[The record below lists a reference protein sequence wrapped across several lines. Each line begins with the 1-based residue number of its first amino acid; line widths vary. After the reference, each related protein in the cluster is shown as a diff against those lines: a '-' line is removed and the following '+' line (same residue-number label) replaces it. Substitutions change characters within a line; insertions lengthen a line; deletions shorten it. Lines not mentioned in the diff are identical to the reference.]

1 MTVGSFRNREAN
13 EGSGMLENGKLLL
26 VDDDPSYLELC
37 AAVLEEH
44 GFSVVTASDPVVAMS
59 VALQERAGFSA
70 ALLDYNMPV
79 MNGALL
85 ATFLKAISPELKVVL
100 QSGDPSLPVSEMES
114 IDAFVEKGNG
124 IAAVIEHLLDA
135 ETSARASTSY

>member
-1 MTVGSFRNREAN
+1 
-13 EGSGMLENGKLLL
+13 MLENGNLLL
-26 VDDDPSYLELC
+26 VDDDPSYLALC
-37 AAVLEEH
+37 AAVLEEY

-59 VALQERAGFSA
+59 VALQARAELTA

-79 MNGALL
+79 INGALL

-100 QSGDPSLPVSEMES
+100 HSGDPSLPLSDMQS

-124 IAAVIEHLLDA
+124 ITAVIEHLLDF
-135 ETSARASTSY
+135 ETSARAFGS